1 MEDCSHHGS
10 TTDQTFRIS
19 PSTGAISGMND
30 ILFSIFLIAAGYL
43 LGSIPSGL
51 IIVKLVTGKDI
62 RKLESGRTG
71 GTNVGRVAGLWAGI
85 ATAFFDGFKG
95 LLAVWLVLWLRPDA
109 HLTATLAPVAAVLG
123 HNYSIFLVERNDNGR
138 LRLRGGAGGATTVGG
153 AVGLWF
159 PALLIVIPAGA
170 FVLFVI
176 GYASLAT
183 LTVGVSATVIFLIRA
198 IMGLS
203 PWEYVLYGILVE
215 MILLWALRPNIRR
228 LMNGTERVVGL
239 RARRTK
245 SHNQD
250 AGSAAK
256 Q

>member
-1 MEDCSHHGS
+1 M
-10 TTDQTFRIS
+10 TDWLIS
-19 PSTGAISGMND
+19 LLL
-30 ILFSIFLIAAGYL
+30 ILTGYL

-95 LLAVWLVLWLRPDA
+95 MLAVLVVLWLQPGA

-123 HNYSIFLVERNDNGR
+123 HNYSIFLAERGENGR
-138 LRLRGGAGGATTVGG
+138 FRLRGGAGGATTVGG

-159 PALLIVIPAGA
+159 PSILIVIPAGA

-183 LTVGVSATVIFLIRA
+183 LTVGISATVIFLVRA

-215 MILLWALRPNIRR
+215 IILIWALRPNIRR
-228 LMNGTERVVGL
+228 LINGTERLVGL
-239 RARRTK
+239 RARRSK
-245 SHNQD
+245 GGNQNT
-250 AGSAAK
+250 GNAANHGT
-256 Q
+256 